1 MAQGVLFAEKIRKI
15 IENYKFV
22 YKNDRIDVKISCGVA
37 QRSLC
42 GSEKET
48 VTSADKML
56 YKAKHSGR
64 NQVMPK
70 AK

>member
-1 MAQGVLFAEKIRKI
+1 
-15 IENYKFV
+15 
-22 YKNDRIDVKISCGVA
+22 YKNERIDVKISCGVA
-37 QRSLC
+37 QRSRC

-48 VTSADKML
+48 ITSADKML
-56 YKAKHSGR
+56 YKAKQNGR